1 MRKVANKEGTIK
13 VIDEEDGTV
22 VLEEYDGET
31 KKFEVITILEVE
43 GQDYLILLAE
53 DEEEVGEGYALKVDE
68 DETGSKVYRPVV
80 DEDELVKL
88 QSALRE
94 VQEE

>member
-1 MRKVANKEGTIK
+1 VRKVVNKEGTIK

-22 VLEEYDGET
+22 ILEEYDGET
-31 KKFEVITILEVE
+31 KKFEVVTILEVE
-43 GQDYLILLAE
+43 GQDYLILL
-53 DEEEVGEGYALKVDE
+53 DEEEEEMGEGYALKVDE
-68 DETGSKVYRPVV
+68 DEAGSKVYRPVI

-88 QSALRE
+88 QAALKE